1 MLGLPLPLLSV
12 FQFIMEGFVL
22 FLVTAFLICFP
33 ISSYSQLYSM
43 VVPSVLWVE
52 SEELIVV
59 EAHGLSVATE
69 VAISV
74 QDFPQ
79 RKNIFYQIR
88 ATMNPVNGMMVT
100 PFIKVPGKD
109 LKKDFKNKQYVV
121 VQAYSPQFTL
131 EKVVLVSFQSGYI
144 FTQTDKPI
152 YTPGSSVRYRVFS
165 MGRGMERLDKRVVV
179 QFETPEGIIVSQNT
193 LHPALLSFQSFQLLE
208 TVSLGTWNVVSKYDD
223 FPQEVFKTP
232 FDVKEY
238 VLPSFEVAIEPEE
251 RFYYADTEKNFSVV
265 ITARYLYGKKVEGV
279 AFVLFGVK
287 IDDGK
292 KSIPDSLR
300 RIPIQEG
307 EGHAVLTRD
316 MLQTQFRNLNML
328 AGHLL
333 YVSVTVMT
341 ELGSDMVMTERSD
354 INIVTSPYQILFT
367 KTSKFFKPGMPYEL
381 MVFVTNPD
389 GSPAAHVAVVSE
401 PIRVE
406 ATTQDDGTA
415 RLMLNIPADTQELR
429 ITVKTNQARLT
440 NERQATKTMIVTAY
454 ETQEGSGNYLHLL
467 ILATELKVGD
477 HLPVMF
483 QIKSSN
489 LNVVNQIRY
498 FTYMILSKGRII
510 KVGRQPRSAGQNPVT
525 MSLSITPNLIP
536 SFRIVAYYQVG
547 NREIVADSVWVDVK
561 DTCMGTL
568 VVKGATETDNH
579 IHWPGNNMEI
589 IVEGDANAQ
598 VGLVAVDKAVYALYK
613 KSKISQTKIWDTVEN
628 SDIGCTAGSGRNNV
642 GVFEDAGLALE
653 TSNKLS
659 TKQRSDIK
667 CPQVARRRRRRSIQ
681 GDNEEFIL
689 DEDYIVSRT
698 EFPESTLW
706 ETKVL
711 MGTPNDKG
719 ISSRRVYFS
728 VKDSITT
735 WEVLAV
741 SISETKGI
749 CVAAPYEITVMKDF
763 FIDLRMPYSVVRNE
777 QIEIQAIL
785 YNYGRNNIKVRVE
798 LIHNPAFCSASTAKQ
813 QYRHD
818 VTIRAQ
824 SSTAVPFI
832 LVTLKLGFHDV
843 EVQAAVWNVMV
854 ADGVK
859 KKLRVVPEGIRRSLV
874 RVIELE
880 PSIKGKNGTQIE
892 LVKALNLDDIVPG
905 TEIETKISIQGNP
918 TVYIAEES
926 IDGSNLRHLII
937 TPSGDGES
945 NMITMTPTVIAT
957 QYLDAT
963 NQWEKVGVNRRS
975 EAIRQIMKG
984 YAQELA
990 YMKPDFS
997 YAARGNHPSSTW
1009 LTAYVVKIFALA
1021 SHMVS
1026 TISYQVICGG
1036 VKWLILEKQKIDGIF
1051 TEEAPVIF
1059 REMVGGYRGAEPEVS
1074 LTAFVL
1080 VALLESKSPCERYV
1094 DVLATSINRAADY
1107 LLKKYNTLQRPYTTA
1122 LTAYALALAG
1132 RLNDDRILMAASTGG
1147 NYWEDHDAHAY
1158 NIESTSYALLAL
1170 LKMKKFES
1178 TGNIVKWLREQKYYG
1193 GIQGQ
1198 TQATI
1203 MMFQA
1208 LAQYEIGIHSPK
1220 DFVLAIAIELPEFGD
1235 LIRYKIEHED
1245 AFLARTARTRLNADF
1260 TVQASGQ
1267 GNATM
1272 TVVTLYNAQMKA
1284 DATQCK
1290 NFTLDVSVEPL
1301 ELSQEELKG
1310 SKQIVK
1316 IKICTRYLGDV
1327 DATMCIIDVSMLTGF
1342 APDVKD
1348 LNRLSET
1355 VQRNIARYE
1364 INRGYSERGN
1374 LIIYLD
1380 KISHSNDEC
1389 LQFRAHQFF
1398 EVGLIQPAS
1407 VKVYSYYNTDEQCI
1421 KFYHLHKESS
1431 LLSKICYGDV
1441 CRCAEESCSFFN
1453 HAKTDVS
1460 LQLRAQLACKP
1471 EVNYIYKT
1479 KLVQIEEEN
1488 GFDNYFMQVLERIK
1502 EGIDQN
1508 PEASPRKF
1516 ISQMKCRETLNLQEN
1531 NDYLIWG
1538 ITSDLWPANNDFY
1551 YFITKDTWIER
1562 WPSEDEC
1569 EDERFQNLCNDFDRL
1584 IYSLTLLGCQ
1594 A

>member
-1 MLGLPLPLLSV
+1 AHNFSGMGTIILHNL
-12 FQFIMEGFVL
+12 FIL
-22 FLVTAFLICFP
+22 C
-33 ISSYSQLYSM
+33 SYSM

-152 YTPGSSVRYRVFS
+152 YTPGSSGKYISFHEHLPLILPVFS
-165 MGRGMERLDKRVVV
+165 
-179 QFETPEGIIVSQNT
+179 P
-193 LHPALLSFQSFQLLE
+193 
-208 TVSLGTWNVVSKYDD
+208 
-223 FPQEVFKTP
+223 
-232 FDVKEY
+232 

-429 ITVKTNQARLT
+429 ITVTRLT

-510 KVGRQPRSAGQNPVT
+510 KVGRQPRSAGQNP
-525 MSLSITPNLIP
+525 
-536 SFRIVAYYQVG
+536 
-547 NREIVADSVWVDVK
+547 IVADSVWVDVK

-659 TKQRSDIK
+659 TKQRSGRI
-667 CPQVARRRRRRSIQ
+667 
-681 GDNEEFIL
+681 
-689 DEDYIVSRT
+689 
-698 EFPESTLW
+698 
-706 ETKVL
+706 
-711 MGTPNDKG
+711 
-719 ISSRRVYFS
+719 YFS

-798 LIHNPAFCSASTAKQ
+798 LIHNPAFCSASTAKR

-859 KKLRVVPEGIRRSLV
+859 KKLRVVVG
-874 RVIELE
+874 IELG
-880 PSIKGKNGTQIE
+880 PPIE
-892 LVKALNLDDIVPG
+892 SAEREIVARIVLQPKVLC
-905 TEIETKISIQGNP
+905 TWLGNP

-1059 REMVGGYRGAEPEVS
+1059 REMVVCILSSSSFLQSTCFYAQKKIKQK
-1074 LTAFVL
+1074 LT
-1080 VALLESKSPCERYV
+1080 
-1094 DVLATSINRAADY
+1094 TSINRAADY

-1301 ELSQEELKG
+1301 ELNLKPNQLLNYFWTIFLY
-1310 SKQIVK
+1310 S
-1316 IKICTRYLGDV
+1316 RYLGDV

-1421 KFYHLHKESS
+1421 KFYHLPKESS

-1441 CRCAEESCSFFN
+1441 CRCAEGKMSWKDSTSARLIFKVCIYGN
-1453 HAKTDVS
+1453 
-1460 LQLRAQLACKP
+1460 C
-1471 EVNYIYKT
+1471 IYKT

-1594 A
+1594 GSPN

>member
-1 MLGLPLPLLSV
+1 NKWV
-12 FQFIMEGFVL
+12 FGVLAISME
-22 FLVTAFLICFP
+22 TQRQA
-33 ISSYSQLYSM
+33 YSM

-100 PFIKVPGKD
+100 PFIKVD

-152 YTPGSSVRYRVFS
+152 YTPGSSGKYISFHEHLPLILPVFS
-165 MGRGMERLDKRVVV
+165 
-179 QFETPEGIIVSQNT
+179 P
-193 LHPALLSFQSFQLLE
+193 
-208 TVSLGTWNVVSKYDD
+208 
-223 FPQEVFKTP
+223 
-232 FDVKEY
+232 

-659 TKQRSDIK
+659 TKQRSG
-667 CPQVARRRRRRSIQ
+667 RS
-681 GDNEEFIL
+681 DNEEFIL

-719 ISSRRVYFS
+719 HLPSL
-728 VKDSITT
+728 SIFLT
-735 WEVLAV
+735 
-741 SISETKGI
+741 GI

-798 LIHNPAFCSASTAKQ
+798 LIHNPAFCSASTAKR

-859 KKLRVVPEGIRRSLV
+859 KKLRVVVG
-874 RVIELE
+874 IELGPPIE
-880 PSIKGKNGTQIE
+880 SAEREIVARIVLQPKDGTQIE

-1059 REMVGGYRGAEPEVS
+1059 REMVVCILSSSSFLQSTCFYAQKKIKQK
-1074 LTAFVL
+1074 LT
-1080 VALLESKSPCERYV
+1080 
-1094 DVLATSINRAADY
+1094 TSINRAADY

-1132 RLNDDRILMAASTGG
+1132 RLNDDRILMAASTGAL
-1147 NYWEDHDAHAY
+1147 EQDHDAHAY

-1421 KFYHLHKESS
+1421 KFYHLPKESS

-1441 CRCAEESCSFFN
+1441 CRCAEGKMSWKDSTSARLIFKVCIYGNCSI
-1453 HAKTDVS
+1453 
-1460 LQLRAQLACKP
+1460 L
-1471 EVNYIYKT
+1471 
-1479 KLVQIEEEN
+1479 
-1488 GFDNYFMQVLERIK
+1488 
-1502 EGIDQN
+1502 
-1508 PEASPRKF
+1508 F

-1594 A
+1594 GSPN

>member
-1 MLGLPLPLLSV
+1 MVLNRIHLLIGLGLCLTSFLHNL
-12 FQFIMEGFVL
+12 FIL
-22 FLVTAFLICFP
+22 C
-33 ISSYSQLYSM
+33 SYSM

-152 YTPGSSVRYRVFS
+152 YTPGSSGYAEKEMQDHISTEIQRHVMIMSVCSSYYSLHNCYGITYISFHEHLPLILPVFS
-165 MGRGMERLDKRVVV
+165 
-179 QFETPEGIIVSQNT
+179 P
-193 LHPALLSFQSFQLLE
+193 
-208 TVSLGTWNVVSKYDD
+208 
-223 FPQEVFKTP
+223 
-232 FDVKEY
+232 

-429 ITVKTNQARLT
+429 ITVTRLT

-659 TKQRSDIK
+659 TKQRSGRI
-667 CPQVARRRRRRSIQ
+667 
-681 GDNEEFIL
+681 
-689 DEDYIVSRT
+689 
-698 EFPESTLW
+698 
-706 ETKVL
+706 
-711 MGTPNDKG
+711 
-719 ISSRRVYFS
+719 YFS

-798 LIHNPAFCSASTAKQ
+798 LIHNPAFCSASTAKR

-859 KKLRVVPEGIRRSLV
+859 KKLRVVVG
-874 RVIELE
+874 IELGPPIE
-880 PSIKGKNGTQIE
+880 SAEREIVARIVLQPKGEGLARAEIGS
-892 LVKALNLDDIVPG
+892 LNLDDIVPG

-1059 REMVGGYRGAEPEVS
+1059 REMVVCILSSSSFLQSTCFYAQKKIKQK
-1074 LTAFVL
+1074 LT
-1080 VALLESKSPCERYV
+1080 
-1094 DVLATSINRAADY
+1094 TSINRAADY

-1301 ELSQEELKG
+1301 EL
-1310 SKQIVK
+1310 I
-1316 IKICTRYLGDV
+1316 
-1327 DATMCIIDVSMLTGF
+1327 
-1342 APDVKD
+1342 
-1348 LNRLSET
+1348 
-1355 VQRNIARYE
+1355 QRNIARYE

-1421 KFYHLHKESS
+1421 KFYHLPKESS

-1441 CRCAEESCSFFN
+1441 CRCAEGKMSWKDSTSARLIFKVCIYGN
-1453 HAKTDVS
+1453 
-1460 LQLRAQLACKP
+1460 C
-1471 EVNYIYKT
+1471 IYKT

-1594 A
+1594 GSPN

>member
-1 MLGLPLPLLSV
+1 MGVRCVGNFNGDPKA
-12 FQFIMEGFVL
+12 GVL
-22 FLVTAFLICFP
+22 FGNTGEETYPVIFLHNLFILC
-33 ISSYSQLYSM
+33 SYSM

-88 ATMNPVNGMMVT
+88 
-100 PFIKVPGKD
+100 VPGKD

-152 YTPGSSVRYRVFS
+152 YTPGSSGKYISFHEHLPLILPVFS
-165 MGRGMERLDKRVVV
+165 
-179 QFETPEGIIVSQNT
+179 P
-193 LHPALLSFQSFQLLE
+193 
-208 TVSLGTWNVVSKYDD
+208 
-223 FPQEVFKTP
+223 
-232 FDVKEY
+232 

-429 ITVKTNQARLT
+429 ITVSHSEIILT

-659 TKQRSDIK
+659 TKQRSGRI
-667 CPQVARRRRRRSIQ
+667 
-681 GDNEEFIL
+681 
-689 DEDYIVSRT
+689 
-698 EFPESTLW
+698 
-706 ETKVL
+706 
-711 MGTPNDKG
+711 
-719 ISSRRVYFS
+719 YFS

-798 LIHNPAFCSASTAKQ
+798 LIHNPAFCSASTAKR

-859 KKLRVVPEGIRRSLV
+859 KKLRVVVG
-874 RVIELE
+874 IELGPPIE
-880 PSIKGKNGTQIE
+880 SAEREIVARIVLQPKGEGLARAEIGS
-892 LVKALNLDDIVPG
+892 LNLDDIVPG

-1059 REMVGGYRGAEPEVS
+1059 REMVVCILSSSSFLQSTCFYAQKKIKQKLSTNCIISDKHEQKASRVIAESDGA
-1074 LTAFVL
+1074 
-1080 VALLESKSPCERYV
+1080 LEQGTKQNQK
-1094 DVLATSINRAADY
+1094 D
-1107 LLKKYNTLQRPYTTA
+1107 
-1122 LTAYALALAG
+1122 
-1132 RLNDDRILMAASTGG
+1132 
-1147 NYWEDHDAHAY
+1147 
-1158 NIESTSYALLAL
+1158 STSYALLAL

-1290 NFTLDVSVEPL
+1290 NFTLDVNRIPSKNMKTDL
-1301 ELSQEELKG
+1301 ADLKPNQLLNYFWTIFLY
-1310 SKQIVK
+1310 S
-1316 IKICTRYLGDV
+1316 RYLGDV

-1421 KFYHLHKESS
+1421 KFYHLPKESS

-1441 CRCAEESCSFFN
+1441 CRCAEGKMSWKDSTSARLIFKVCIYGN
-1453 HAKTDVS
+1453 
-1460 LQLRAQLACKP
+1460 C
-1471 EVNYIYKT
+1471 IYKT

-1594 A
+1594 GSPN

>member
-1 MLGLPLPLLSV
+1 LP
-12 FQFIMEGFVL
+12 
-22 FLVTAFLICFP
+22 C
-33 ISSYSQLYSM
+33 YYSM

-152 YTPGSSVRYRVFS
+152 YTPGSSGKPYKTLTFCS
-165 MGRGMERLDKRVVV
+165 KIE
-179 QFETPEGIIVSQNT
+179 FIFPSQMRT
-193 LHPALLSFQSFQLLE
+193 KDHKTYECSLLACMCQKGNAFHTCHGLINQN
-208 TVSLGTWNVVSKYDD
+208 LGTWNVVSKYDD

-238 VLPSFEVAIEPEE
+238 DFLSSHTMHNRCEP
-251 RFYYADTEKNFSVV
+251 ACLISLFSS
-265 ITARYLYGKKVEGV
+265 RYLYGKKVEGV

-659 TKQRSDIK
+659 TKQRSGRI
-667 CPQVARRRRRRSIQ
+667 
-681 GDNEEFIL
+681 
-689 DEDYIVSRT
+689 
-698 EFPESTLW
+698 
-706 ETKVL
+706 
-711 MGTPNDKG
+711 
-719 ISSRRVYFS
+719 YFS

-798 LIHNPAFCSASTAKQ
+798 LIHNPAFCSASTAKR

-859 KKLRVVPEGIRRSLV
+859 KKLRVVVG
-874 RVIELE
+874 IELD
-880 PSIKGKNGTQIE
+880 GTQIE

-1059 REMVGGYRGAEPEVS
+1059 REMVVCILSSSSFLQSTCFYAQ
-1074 LTAFVL
+1074 
-1080 VALLESKSPCERYV
+1080 
-1094 DVLATSINRAADY
+1094 
-1107 LLKKYNTLQRPYTTA
+1107 KKIKQKLSTNCIISDKHEQK
-1122 LTAYALALAG
+1122 
-1132 RLNDDRILMAASTGG
+1132 ASG

-1421 KFYHLHKESS
+1421 KFYHLPKESS

-1441 CRCAEESCSFFN
+1441 CRCAEGKMSWKDSTSARLIFKVCIYGNF
-1453 HAKTDVS
+1453 
-1460 LQLRAQLACKP
+1460 
-1471 EVNYIYKT
+1471 YKT

-1594 A
+1594 GSPN

>member
-1 MLGLPLPLLSV
+1 MGVRCVGNFNGDPKAGV
-12 FQFIMEGFVL
+12 
-22 FLVTAFLICFP
+22 
-33 ISSYSQLYSM
+33 LYSM

-100 PFIKVPGKD
+100 PFIK
-109 LKKDFKNKQYVV
+109 KDFKNKQYVV

-152 YTPGSSVRYRVFS
+152 YTPGSSGKLHSCMQPHVMSNADFLSSHTMHNRCEPACLISLFS
-165 MGRGMERLDKRVVV
+165 
-179 QFETPEGIIVSQNT
+179 S
-193 LHPALLSFQSFQLLE
+193 
-208 TVSLGTWNVVSKYDD
+208 
-223 FPQEVFKTP
+223 
-232 FDVKEY
+232 
-238 VLPSFEVAIEPEE
+238 
-251 RFYYADTEKNFSVV
+251 
-265 ITARYLYGKKVEGV
+265 RYLYGKKVEGV

-659 TKQRSDIK
+659 TKQRSGRI
-667 CPQVARRRRRRSIQ
+667 
-681 GDNEEFIL
+681 
-689 DEDYIVSRT
+689 
-698 EFPESTLW
+698 
-706 ETKVL
+706 
-711 MGTPNDKG
+711 
-719 ISSRRVYFS
+719 YFS

-798 LIHNPAFCSASTAKQ
+798 LIHNPAFCSASTAKR

-859 KKLRVVPEGIRRSLV
+859 KKLRVVVG
-874 RVIELE
+874 IELGPPIE
-880 PSIKGKNGTQIE
+880 SAEREIVARIVLQPKGEGLARAEIGS
-892 LVKALNLDDIVPG
+892 LNLDDIVPG

-1059 REMVGGYRGAEPEVS
+1059 REMVVCILSSSSFLQSTCFYAQKKIKQK
-1074 LTAFVL
+1074 LT
-1080 VALLESKSPCERYV
+1080 
-1094 DVLATSINRAADY
+1094 TSINRAADY

-1245 AFLARTARTRLNADF
+1245 AFLARTTRLNADF

-1301 ELSQEELKG
+1301 ELNLKPNQLLNYFWTIFLY
-1310 SKQIVK
+1310 S
-1316 IKICTRYLGDV
+1316 RYLGDV

-1421 KFYHLHKESS
+1421 KFYHLPKESS

-1441 CRCAEESCSFFN
+1441 CRCAEGKMSWKDSTSARLIFKVCIYGN
-1453 HAKTDVS
+1453 
-1460 LQLRAQLACKP
+1460 C
-1471 EVNYIYKT
+1471 IYKT

-1594 A
+1594 GSPN

>member
-1 MLGLPLPLLSV
+1 MVLNRIHLLIGLG
-12 FQFIMEGFVL
+12 
-22 FLVTAFLICFP
+22 
-33 ISSYSQLYSM
+33 YSM

-100 PFIKVPGKD
+100 PFIKVVPAN
-109 LKKDFKNKQYVV
+109 LDFKNKQYVV

-152 YTPGSSVRYRVFS
+152 YTPGSSGKYISFHEHLPLILPVFS
-165 MGRGMERLDKRVVV
+165 
-179 QFETPEGIIVSQNT
+179 P
-193 LHPALLSFQSFQLLE
+193 
-208 TVSLGTWNVVSKYDD
+208 
-223 FPQEVFKTP
+223 
-232 FDVKEY
+232 

-659 TKQRSDIK
+659 TKQRSGRI
-667 CPQVARRRRRRSIQ
+667 
-681 GDNEEFIL
+681 
-689 DEDYIVSRT
+689 
-698 EFPESTLW
+698 
-706 ETKVL
+706 
-711 MGTPNDKG
+711 
-719 ISSRRVYFS
+719 YFS

-798 LIHNPAFCSASTAKQ
+798 LIHNPAFCSASTAKR

-859 KKLRVVPEGIRRSLV
+859 KKLRVVVG
-874 RVIELE
+874 IELGPPIE
-880 PSIKGKNGTQIE
+880 SAEREIVARIVLQPKGEGLARAEIGS
-892 LVKALNLDDIVPG
+892 LNLDDIVPG

-1059 REMVGGYRGAEPEVS
+1059 REMVVCILSSSSFLQSTCFYAQKKIKQK
-1074 LTAFVL
+1074 LT
-1080 VALLESKSPCERYV
+1080 
-1094 DVLATSINRAADY
+1094 TSINRAADY

-1301 ELSQEELKG
+1301 ELNLKPNQLLNYFWTIFLY
-1310 SKQIVK
+1310 S
-1316 IKICTRYLGDV
+1316 RYLGDV

-1421 KFYHLHKESS
+1421 KFYHLPKESS

-1441 CRCAEESCSFFN
+1441 CRCAEGKMSWKDSTSARLIFKVCIYGN
-1453 HAKTDVS
+1453 
-1460 LQLRAQLACKP
+1460 CK
-1471 EVNYIYKT
+1471 
-1479 KLVQIEEEN
+1479 
-1488 GFDNYFMQVLERIK
+1488 
-1502 EGIDQN
+1502 
-1508 PEASPRKF
+1508 ASPRKF

-1538 ITSDLWPANNDFY
+1538 ITSDLCFY

-1594 A
+1594 GSPN